1 MSVTLVA
8 AGLCAAL
15 AGTNLISLALS
26 ARRLKPYNCIRAHAS
41 EPQVS
46 VVIPVRGVETFS
58 DETITRAFAL
68 DYPFFELI
76 FCMQD
81 ADDPVGPRIR
91 RAIAAHPQINARLLT
106 GDDAI
111 SENPKLNNCVKGWEA
126 ARHPWVVLADSNVLM
141 PPDYLQQLF
150 AGWRPDT
157 GLVCSTPIGSRP
169 QNFWAEVECAFLNTL
184 QARWQYTGESLGM
197 GYAQGKSM
205 LWYKPLLETEGGI
218 RALSAEIAEDAAA
231 TKLVRRTGR
240 HVHLADSPFEQPL
253 GARRFREIWS
263 RQIRWARLR
272 RVTFPLLY
280 APEVFIGGLM
290 PALAAAVAAGSAGYN
305 PAGAGALMLAANY
318 LPEVMLAA
326 NKGWHVSWTQPI
338 AMLVRDLLQPASWL
352 RGWLPG
358 EILWHGQS
366 MNIRPKSAE
375 DLESPSIA

>member
-8 AGLCAAL
+8 AGLCAGL
-15 AGTNLISLALS
+15 AGTNLLSLALS
-26 ARRLKPYNCIRAHAS
+26 ARRLKPYSRIKARAS
-41 EPQVS
+41 EPPVS
-46 VVIPVRGVETFS
+46 IVIPVRGVEAFS
-58 DETITRAFAL
+58 DETIARAFAL
-68 DYPFFELI
+68 DYPFYELI
-76 FCMQD
+76 FCLQD

-91 RAIAAHPQINARLLT
+91 RAIAAHPKINARLLT
-106 GDDAI
+106 GDDAF

-218 RALSAEIAEDAAA
+218 RALSQEIAEDAAA
-231 TKLVRRTGR
+231 TKLVRRTER

-253 GARRFREIWS
+253 GARSFRQIWS

-290 PALAAAVAAGSAGYN
+290 PALAAAIAAGSAGYN
-305 PAGAGALMLAANY
+305 PAGAGALMLTANY

-326 NKGWHVSWTQPI
+326 SKGWHVSWTQPI

-366 MNIRPKSAE
+366 MNIRPKSSE

>member
-15 AGTNLISLALS
+15 AGTNLVSLALS
-26 ARRLKPYNCIRAHAS
+26 ARRLKPYDRIKARAS
-41 EPQVS
+41 EPAVS
-46 VVIPVRGVETFS
+46 VVVPVRGVEAFS
-58 DETITRAFAL
+58 DETIARAFAL
-68 DYPFFELI
+68 DYPFYELI

-81 ADDPVGPRIR
+81 ADDPIGPRIR
-91 RAIAAHPQINARLLT
+91 RAIAAHPNINARLLV
-106 GDDAI
+106 GDDAF

-205 LWYKPLLETEGGI
+205 LWYKPILETEGGI
-218 RALSAEIAEDAAA
+218 RALSQEIAEDAAA
-231 TKLVRRTGR
+231 TKLVRRADR

-253 GARRFREIWS
+253 GPRSFRQIWS

-290 PALAAAVAAGSAGYN
+290 PALAAAIAAGSAGYN
-305 PAGAGALMLAANY
+305 PAGAGAIMLAVNY

-326 NKGWHVSWTQPI
+326 SKGWHVSWSQPI

-366 MNIRPKSAE
+366 MNIRPKSSE

>member
-1 MSVTLVA
+1 MSVALVA
-8 AGLCAAL
+8 AGLAAAL
-15 AGTNLISLALS
+15 AGTNLVSLALS
-26 ARRLKPYNCIRAHAS
+26 ARRLKPYERIPAHAS
-41 EPQVS
+41 EPSVS
-46 VVIPVRGVETFS
+46 VVIPVRGVEAFS
-58 DETITRAFAL
+58 DETIARAFQL
-68 DYPFFELI
+68 DYPFYELI

-91 RAIAAHPQINARLLT
+91 RAIAAHPKINARLLV
-106 GDDAI
+106 GDDAF
-111 SENPKLNNCVKGWEA
+111 SENPKLNNCVKGWDA

-184 QARWQYTGESLGM
+184 QARWQYTGEALGM

-205 LWYKPLLETEGGI
+205 LWYKPLLEAEGGI

-231 TKLVRRTGR
+231 TKLVRSAGR

-253 GARRFREIWS
+253 GVRSFREIWS

-272 RVTFPLLY
+272 RVTFPLMY

-290 PALAAAVAAGSAGYN
+290 PALAATVAAGSTGHN
-305 PAGAGALMLAANY
+305 PAAAGAIMLAINY

-326 NKGWHVSWTQPI
+326 SKGWHVSWSQPI
-338 AMLVRDLLQPASWL
+338 AMLVRDILQPASWL

-366 MNIRPKSAE
+366 MNIRPKSSE
-375 DLESPSIA
+375 DLESPTIA